1 MTPKEHYIDH
11 LYGVLQEE
19 CAELIVAISKRKRFG
34 ALSNSPD
41 SPTTNQQ
48 HINGEL
54 NDLLAVRDMLAEEEG
69 RLYRDDSHIV
79 AKTKKVNRYYM
90 QTFDK
95 DFPQV
100 DQILPYKTKT

>member
-69 RLYRDDSHIV
+69 RLYR
-79 AKTKKVNRYYM
+79 YYM